1 MNYFPKNVFV
11 KIVRKF
17 IQFWH
22 SYRKKYILHFDKSR
36 GVFCCPGITECEIGF
51 NLIIQLENV
60 NVYDIS
66 VATFGMLYVGLGHLN
81 FEAYL
86 SYLRFFSSLINHP
99 GAWPIIIFTPF
110 QRKRDDNDT
119 STCSPTFWDKNLERD
134 QIHIFCCSEKLEFL
148 LSFPLQSEL
157 HEQMGCQSC

>member
-66 VATFGMLYVGLGHLN
+66 VATFGMLFVGLGHLN

-86 SYLRFFSSLINHP
+86 SYLRFFFFSHKPPRCLAHHH
-99 GAWPIIIFTPF
+99 FYTF
-110 QRKRDDNDT
+110 
-119 STCSPTFWDKNLERD
+119 PTKTR
-134 QIHIFCCSEKLEFL
+134 
-148 LSFPLQSEL
+148 
-157 HEQMGCQSC
+157 